1 LFKYVQNPPSD
12 ELNLSDLPNAPSL
25 LEVAKVGCTD
35 EYNDYAVYKRLAG
48 YRTPKDSKLSL
59 ALNRLAQTEYGH
71 YEFWKKF
78 IPDFQPKLNTWKV
91 NLILLLRTIFGVTF
105 AVRYLERHESV
116 VIDYY
121 NSIANLIPQED
132 KQFFETMLSDEQE
145 HEKQFSEEVES
156 SAVRYISFVV
166 LGLADALV
174 EITGI
179 HAGSLGIYNS
189 TQLAGLAGIIAGA
202 AASLA
207 MASAAFAQAK
217 QGFSGSARLSAVY
230 TGVSYFVTA
239 VILAS
244 PYFLTRIMAEALSA
258 SLVLAVIIVALTTLY
273 SSIISD
279 KPFRRDFIEILSI
292 MFGTTLVLYVL
303 GYVIRVTVG
312 ITI

>member
-1 LFKYVQNPPSD
+1 MFRNH
-12 ELNLSDLPNAPSL
+12 LPNELKLSESSRAPSL
-25 LEVAKVGCTD
+25 LQAAKIGCND
-35 EYNDYAVYKRLAG
+35 EYNDYAVYKRLADFSG
-48 YRTPKDSKLSL
+48 ESNPKLSEVLNKL
-59 ALNRLAQTEYGH
+59 AKTEYRH

-78 IPDFQPKLNTWKV
+78 VPEFQPKVSGRRVTF
-91 NLILLLRTIFGVTF
+91 ILLLRIIFGVTF
-105 AVRYLERHESV
+105 GVRYLEHHEASV
-116 VIDYY
+116 IEFYK
-121 NSIANLIPQED
+121 SISELIPPVDRSFFQE
-132 KQFFETMLSDEQE
+132 MLGDEE
-145 HEKQFSEEVES
+145 LHEKQFSEQVEG

-189 TQLAGLAGIIAGA
+189 TEIAGLAGVIAGA

-217 QGFSGSARLSAVY
+217 QGFSGSAKLSAIY

-239 VILAS
+239 VVLAS
-244 PYFLTRIMAEALSA
+244 PYFLTRSMLTALSA
-258 SLVLAVIIVALTTLY
+258 SLILAIVIVGFTTFY

-279 KPFRRDFIEILSI
+279 KSFKRDFAEILSI
-292 MFGTTLVLYVL
+292 LFGTTAVLYIL
-303 GYVIRVTVG
+303 GYVIRFTFG